1 MKTTKKRTNIKNKS
15 KINKKVDKN
24 ESLLISGLII
34 LFASVFLLIFA
45 NSDATGVFGRWIKS
59 GLVYLFSLG
68 YNIFLFYLLAIALV
82 LLIPKSRPFAK
93 KLIISLSII
102 FLSLLIIFDSSTSL
116 MSSFSAHVSQATEAA
131 GEFASGGLI
140 GGVFG
145 FLFYRLFG
153 GVGTVI
159 ILVII
164 NIINIYTL
172 TSIKRAD
179 IIQKTDD
186 TMNKIQ
192 DGIENSVEK
201 IKIKRQEIRNKK
213 ILSSDDIFNDEDDI
227 KTINSESSRN
237 TVTNTNDINL
247 EGFDDDFIDIKIN
260 DSSNTKNTE
269 AVDKKED
276 DLKAKENLKTDK
288 KPKTIKKEIEKTQK
302 TEETEDN
309 NEEIDIEKEIH
320 KEDIVHYEFPSLDLL
335 KEVEVTNTSSKGKEI
350 KDNIKIIQDTLNNFG
365 VDAKVIG
372 VNSGPTITSYE
383 ISLAAG
389 VKVSKILSL
398 SDNLALALA
407 TTDIRILAP
416 IPGKSAVGIEVPNK
430 NKDTLL
436 LKEILDS
443 DEFRNLKSKLPLALG
458 KDVTGNTIISS
469 IANMPHLLIAGATG
483 SGKSVCINT
492 IIMSIL
498 YKARPDEVKLI
509 MIDPKVV
516 ELNVY
521 NNIPHLLI
529 PVVTNAK
536 KAQFSLNWAVQE
548 MEKRYQL
555 FAKNNVKDMQS
566 YNELDTITEKMPQ
579 IVIIIDELA
588 DLMMVA
594 ATEVEDAICRLA
606 QMARA
611 AGMHLIVA
619 TQRPSVDVI
628 TGTIKANIPSRI
640 SFQVS
645 SQIDSRTILDMSG
658 AEKLLGKGDMLYY
671 PSNLS
676 KPIRVQ
682 GAFVS
687 DKEVKRV
694 CDFIRNQGEA
704 NYNQDAVESISTNN
718 TSQTMQDDKD
728 DLYDEAVKLV
738 VADGQASIS
747 YLQRKLKIGY
757 SRAARIVDQMEEM
770 GVVSGYDG
778 SKPRKVLIEEEDL
791 ENLYGESGEGLE

>member
-116 MSSFSAHVSQATEAA
+116 MSSFSAHVSQATESA
-131 GEFASGGLI
+131 GELASGGLI

-192 DGIENSVEK
+192 DGIETSVEK
-201 IKIKRQEIRNKK
+201 IKIKRQEMRNKK

-227 KTINSESSRN
+227 KTINSESDTN

-269 AVDKKED
+269 AVDKTED
-276 DLKAKENLKTDK
+276 DLKAKENPKTDK
-288 KPKTIKKEIEKTQK
+288 KPKTIKKEIEKTRK

-320 KEDIVHYEFPSLDLL
+320 KEDIVHYEFPSLNLL

>member
-34 LFASVFLLIFA
+34 LFASIFLLIFA

-116 MSSFSAHVSQATEAA
+116 MSSFSAHVSQATESA
-131 GEFASGGLI
+131 GELASGGLI

-335 KEVEVTNTSSKGKEI
+335 KEVEVTNTNSKGKEI

>member
-1 MKTTKKRTNIKNKS
+1 MKTTKKRTNTKNKS

-116 MSSFSAHVSQATEAA
+116 MSSFSAHVSQATESA
-131 GEFASGGLI
+131 GELASGGLI

-172 TSIKRAD
+172 TSIKKAD

-201 IKIKRQEIRNKK
+201 IKIKRQEMRNKK

-227 KTINSESSRN
+227 KTINSESNTN

-269 AVDKKED
+269 AVDKTED

-335 KEVEVTNTSSKGKEI
+335 KEVEVTNTNSKGKEI

>member
-68 YNIFLFYLLAIALV
+68 YNIFLFYLLVIALV

-116 MSSFSAHVSQATEAA
+116 MSSFSAHVSQATESA
-131 GEFASGGLI
+131 GELASGGLI

-201 IKIKRQEIRNKK
+201 IKIKRQEMRNKK

-227 KTINSESSRN
+227 KTINSESDTN

>member
-68 YNIFLFYLLAIALV
+68 YNIFLFYLLVIALV

-116 MSSFSAHVSQATEAA
+116 MSSFSAHVSQATESA
-131 GEFASGGLI
+131 GELASGGLI

-227 KTINSESSRN
+227 RTINSESSRN

-288 KPKTIKKEIEKTQK
+288 KTKTIKKEIEKTQK

-320 KEDIVHYEFPSLDLL
+320 KEDIVHYEFPSLNLL

>member
-1 MKTTKKRTNIKNKS
+1 MKTTKNRTNKKNKS

-116 MSSFSAHVSQATEAA
+116 MSSFSAHVSQATESA
-131 GEFASGGLI
+131 GELASGGLI

-201 IKIKRQEIRNKK
+201 IKIKRQEMRNKK

-227 KTINSESSRN
+227 KTINSESNTN

-269 AVDKKED
+269 AVDKTED
-276 DLKAKENLKTDK
+276 DLKAKENPKTDK

-302 TEETEDN
+302 TEETEDS

-778 SKPRKVLIEEEDL
+778 SKPRKVLIEEDDL

>member
-1 MKTTKKRTNIKNKS
+1 MKTTNRKTNKKNTKIKNK
-15 KINKKVDKN
+15 IDKN
-24 ESLLISGLII
+24 ETLVIAGLII
-34 LFASVFLLIFA
+34 LFASIILLIFV
-45 NSDATGVFGRWIKS
+45 NSNATGVFGKLLKNSLI
-59 GLVYLFSLG
+59 YLFSLG
-68 YNIFLFYLLAIALV
+68 YNVFLSYLLIVSVV
-82 LLIPKSRPFAK
+82 LLIPKTRKFAR
-93 KLIISLSII
+93 KLIISVSII
-102 FLSLLIIFDSSTSL
+102 FISLLIIFDSSTVI
-116 MSSFSAHVSQATEAA
+116 MSSFGSHVNQAIELSAELN
-131 GEFASGGLI
+131 SGGLI
-140 GGVFG
+140 GGAIGYF
-145 FLFYRLFG
+145 FYRLFG

-159 ILVII
+159 VLVII

-172 TSIKRAD
+172 TSIKKED
-179 IIQKTDD
+179 IVEKTDN

-192 DGIENSVEK
+192 DGIEKNVEK
-201 IKIKRQEIRNKK
+201 IKNKRLNKKKK
-213 ILSSDDIFNDEDDI
+213 ILSSDDIFNDEI
-227 KTINSESSRN
+227 EN
-237 TVTNTNDINL
+237 TATNDNNIDSFTIDESKN
-247 EGFDDDFIDIKIN
+247 EDFIDIKIH
-260 DSSNTKNTE
+260 DSKKNNSEEKNISAEKITNKEKVKDERKIKSLDDTKDEIADISNEIKN
-269 AVDKKED
+269 
-276 DLKAKENLKTDK
+276 
-288 KPKTIKKEIEKTQK
+288 
-302 TEETEDN
+302 
-309 NEEIDIEKEIH
+309 
-320 KEDIVHYEFPSLDLL
+320 EDIVHYEFPPLDLL
-335 KEVEVTNTSSKGKEI
+335 KDAEKNNTSSKGKEI
-350 KDNIKIIQDTLNNFG
+350 KDNIKVIQDTLNNFG
-365 VDAKVIG
+365 VDARVVG

-398 SDNLALALA
+398 SDNLSLALA

-430 NKDTLL
+430 HKDTLL
-436 LKEILDS
+436 LKEILDT
-443 DEFRNLKSKLPLALG
+443 DEFKNLKSKLPLALG

-469 IANMPHLLIAGATG
+469 IASMPHLLIAGATG

-498 YKARPDEVKLI
+498 YKAKPDEVKLI

-516 ELNVY
+516 ELSIY

-566 YNELDTITEKMPQ
+566 YNELETITEKMPQ

-687 DKEVKRV
+687 DKEVKNV

-704 NYNQDAVESISTNN
+704 NYNQAAVESISTNN

-728 DLYDEAVKLV
+728 ELYDDAVRLV
-738 VADGQASIS
+738 VMDGQASIS

-770 GVVSGYDG
+770 GVVSAYDG
-778 SKPRKVLIEEEDL
+778 SKPRKVLIEKEDI
-791 ENLYGESGEGLE
+791 ENLNGESGETFE

>member
-34 LFASVFLLIFA
+34 LFASIFLLIFA

-131 GEFASGGLI
+131 GELASGGLI

-201 IKIKRQEIRNKK
+201 IKIKRQEMRNKK

-269 AVDKKED
+269 AVDKTED
-276 DLKAKENLKTDK
+276 DVKAKENPKTDK

-335 KEVEVTNTSSKGKEI
+335 KEVEVTNTNSKGKEI

>member
-116 MSSFSAHVSQATEAA
+116 MSSFSAHVSQATESA
-131 GEFASGGLI
+131 GELASGGLI

-201 IKIKRQEIRNKK
+201 IKIKRQEMRNKK
-213 ILSSDDIFNDEDDI
+213 IFSSDDIFNDEDDI
-227 KTINSESSRN
+227 RTINSESSRN

-247 EGFDDDFIDIKIN
+247 EGFEDDFIDIKIN

-276 DLKAKENLKTDK
+276 DLKAKENPKTDK

-320 KEDIVHYEFPSLDLL
+320 KEDIVHYEFPSLNLL
-335 KEVEVTNTSSKGKEI
+335 KEVEVSNTSSKGKEI

-728 DLYDEAVKLV
+728 DLYDDAVKLV

>member
-116 MSSFSAHVSQATEAA
+116 MSSFSAHVSQATESA
-131 GEFASGGLI
+131 GELASGGLI

-201 IKIKRQEIRNKK
+201 IKIKRQEMRNKK

>member
-131 GEFASGGLI
+131 GELASGGLI

-227 KTINSESSRN
+227 RTINSESSRN

>member
-15 KINKKVDKN
+15 KINKKVEKN

-34 LFASVFLLIFA
+34 LFASIFLLIFA

-68 YNIFLFYLLAIALV
+68 YNIFLFYLLVIALV

-116 MSSFSAHVSQATEAA
+116 MSSFSAHVSQATESA
-131 GEFASGGLI
+131 GELTSGGLI

-201 IKIKRQEIRNKK
+201 IKIKRQEMRNKK
-213 ILSSDDIFNDEDDI
+213 IFSSDDIFNDEDDI
-227 KTINSESSRN
+227 RTINSESSRN

-276 DLKAKENLKTDK
+276 DLKAKENPKTDK

-335 KEVEVTNTSSKGKEI
+335 KEVEVTNISSKGKEI

>member
-68 YNIFLFYLLAIALV
+68 YNIFLFYLLVIALV

-116 MSSFSAHVSQATEAA
+116 MSSFSAHVSQATESA
-131 GEFASGGLI
+131 GELASGGLI

-201 IKIKRQEIRNKK
+201 IKIKRQEMRNKK

-227 KTINSESSRN
+227 KTINSESDTN

-269 AVDKKED
+269 AVDKTED
-276 DLKAKENLKTDK
+276 DLKAKENPKTDK

>member
-34 LFASVFLLIFA
+34 LFASIFLLIFA

-68 YNIFLFYLLAIALV
+68 YNIFLFYLLVIALV

-116 MSSFSAHVSQATEAA
+116 MSSFSAHVSQATESA
-131 GEFASGGLI
+131 GELASGGLI

-172 TSIKRAD
+172 TSIKKAD

-201 IKIKRQEIRNKK
+201 IKIKRQEMRNKK
-213 ILSSDDIFNDEDDI
+213 IFSSDDIFNDEDDI
-227 KTINSESSRN
+227 RTINSESSRN

-247 EGFDDDFIDIKIN
+247 EGFEDDFIDIKIN

-276 DLKAKENLKTDK
+276 DLKAKENPKTDK

-320 KEDIVHYEFPSLDLL
+320 KEDIVHYEFPSLNLL
-335 KEVEVTNTSSKGKEI
+335 KEVEVSNTSSKGKEI

>member
-1 MKTTKKRTNIKNKS
+1 MKTTKKRTNTKNKS

-68 YNIFLFYLLAIALV
+68 YNIFLFYLLVIALV

-116 MSSFSAHVSQATEAA
+116 MSSFSAHVSQATESA
-131 GEFASGGLI
+131 GELASGGLI

-201 IKIKRQEIRNKK
+201 IKVKRQEMRNKK

-227 KTINSESSRN
+227 KTINSESNTN

-269 AVDKKED
+269 AVDKTED

-335 KEVEVTNTSSKGKEI
+335 KEVEVTNTNSKGKEI

>member
-131 GEFASGGLI
+131 GELASGGLI

-201 IKIKRQEIRNKK
+201 IKIKRQEMRNKK

-227 KTINSESSRN
+227 KTINSVSSRN

-269 AVDKKED
+269 AVDKTED
-276 DLKAKENLKTDK
+276 DLKAKENPKTDK

-335 KEVEVTNTSSKGKEI
+335 KEVEVTNISSKGKEI

>member
-68 YNIFLFYLLAIALV
+68 YNIFLFYLLVIALV

-116 MSSFSAHVSQATEAA
+116 MSSFSAHVSQATESA
-131 GEFASGGLI
+131 GELASGGLI

-201 IKIKRQEIRNKK
+201 IKIKRQEMRNKK
-213 ILSSDDIFNDEDDI
+213 IFSSDDIFNDEDDI

-269 AVDKKED
+269 AVDKTED
-276 DLKAKENLKTDK
+276 DLKAKENPKTDK

-791 ENLYGESGEGLE
+791 ENLYDESGEGLE

>member
-1 MKTTKKRTNIKNKS
+1 MRTTNKRTNKRTKS
-15 KINKKVDKN
+15 KTNKKVDKN

-34 LFASVFLLIFA
+34 LFASIFLLIFA
-45 NSDATGVFGRWIKS
+45 NSDATGVFGRWIKNS
-59 GLVYLFSLG
+59 LVYLFSIG
-68 YNIFLFYLLAIALV
+68 YNIFLFYLMAISLV
-82 LLIPKSRPFAK
+82 LLIPKSRKYAS
-93 KLIISLSII
+93 KLIISLSIV
-102 FLSLLIIFDSSTSL
+102 FLSLLVIFDSSTVVR
-116 MSSFSAHVSQATEAA
+116 SSFSSHVSQATELAS
-131 GEFASGGLI
+131 ELNSGGLI
-140 GGVFG
+140 GGVVG
-145 FLFYRLFG
+145 YLFYRLFG

-159 ILVII
+159 VLVII
-164 NIINIYTL
+164 NIINIYSL
-172 TSIKRAD
+172 TSINRAD
-179 IIQKTDD
+179 IVKTTDN
-186 TMNKIQ
+186 TMNKLQ
-192 DGIENSVEK
+192 DGVENSIEK
-201 IKIKRQEIRNKK
+201 IKVKREEKK
-213 ILSSDDIFNDEDDI
+213 NRKIMSSDDIFSDEDEVKAIDGDNNNAYSHNDI
-227 KTINSESSRN
+227 KI
-237 TVTNTNDINL
+237 
-247 EGFDDDFIDIKIN
+247 EGLDDDFIDININ
-260 DSSNTKNTE
+260 DSSRANSTDTVNKPSE
-269 AVDKKED
+269 VKKANE
-276 DLKAKENLKTDK
+276 DK
-288 KPKTIKKEIEKTQK
+288 KPERKAKPSKKESEKT
-302 TEETEDN
+302 EDTGGK
-309 NEEIDIEKEIH
+309 IDIEKEIH
-320 KEDIVHYEFPSLDLL
+320 NEDIIHYEFPSLNLL
-335 KEVEVTNTSSKGKEI
+335 KEVEVTNTNSKGREI

-430 NKDTLL
+430 HKDTLL

-548 MEKRYQL
+548 MERRYQL

-687 DKEVKRV
+687 DKEVKSV

-704 NYNQDAVESISTNN
+704 NYNQEAVESITTNN

-728 DLYDEAVKLV
+728 ELYNDAVKLV

>member
-34 LFASVFLLIFA
+34 LFASIFLLIFA

-131 GEFASGGLI
+131 GELASGGLI

-201 IKIKRQEIRNKK
+201 IKIKRQEMRNKK

-227 KTINSESSRN
+227 KTINSESDTN

-247 EGFDDDFIDIKIN
+247 KGFDDDFIDIKIN
-260 DSSNTKNTE
+260 DSSNTKNIE

-276 DLKAKENLKTDK
+276 DLKAKENPKTDK

>member
-68 YNIFLFYLLAIALV
+68 YNIFLFYLLVIALV

-116 MSSFSAHVSQATEAA
+116 MSSFSAHVSQATESA
-131 GEFASGGLI
+131 GELASGGLI

-201 IKIKRQEIRNKK
+201 IKIKRQEMRNKK
-213 ILSSDDIFNDEDDI
+213 IFSSDDIFNDEDDI
-227 KTINSESSRN
+227 KTINSESDTN

-276 DLKAKENLKTDK
+276 DLKAKENPKTDK

>member
-34 LFASVFLLIFA
+34 LFASIFLLIFA

-116 MSSFSAHVSQATEAA
+116 MSSFSAHVSQATESA
-131 GEFASGGLI
+131 GELASGGLI

-201 IKIKRQEIRNKK
+201 IKIKRQEMRNKK

-555 FAKNNVKDMQS
+555 FAKYNVKDMQS

>member
-1 MKTTKKRTNIKNKS
+1 
-15 KINKKVDKN
+15 
-24 ESLLISGLII
+24 
-34 LFASVFLLIFA
+34 
-45 NSDATGVFGRWIKS
+45 
-59 GLVYLFSLG
+59 
-68 YNIFLFYLLAIALV
+68 
-82 LLIPKSRPFAK
+82 
-93 KLIISLSII
+93 
-102 FLSLLIIFDSSTSL
+102 

-131 GEFASGGLI
+131 GELASGGLI

-201 IKIKRQEIRNKK
+201 IKIKRQEMRNKK
-213 ILSSDDIFNDEDDI
+213 IFSSDDIFNDEDDI
-227 KTINSESSRN
+227 KTINSESDTN

-276 DLKAKENLKTDK
+276 DLKAKENPKTDK

-309 NEEIDIEKEIH
+309 NEGIDIEKEIH

-335 KEVEVTNTSSKGKEI
+335 KEVEVSNTSSKGKEI

-555 FAKNNVKDMQS
+555 FAKNNVKDMQG

>member
-34 LFASVFLLIFA
+34 LFASIFLLIFA

-116 MSSFSAHVSQATEAA
+116 MSSFSAHVSQATESA
-131 GEFASGGLI
+131 GELASGGLI

-172 TSIKRAD
+172 TSIKIAD

-335 KEVEVTNTSSKGKEI
+335 KEVEVTNTNSKGKEI

>member
-116 MSSFSAHVSQATEAA
+116 MSSFSAHVSQATESA
-131 GEFASGGLI
+131 GELASGGLI

-201 IKIKRQEIRNKK
+201 IKIKRQEMRNKK
-213 ILSSDDIFNDEDDI
+213 IFSSDDIFNDEDDI
-227 KTINSESSRN
+227 KTINSKSSRN
-237 TVTNTNDINL
+237 IVTNTNDINL

-269 AVDKKED
+269 AVDKTED
-276 DLKAKENLKTDK
+276 DLKAKENPKTDK

>member
-131 GEFASGGLI
+131 GELASGGLI

-227 KTINSESSRN
+227 RTINSESSRN

-778 SKPRKVLIEEEDL
+778 SKPRKVLIEEKDL

>member
-1 MKTTKKRTNIKNKS
+1 
-15 KINKKVDKN
+15 
-24 ESLLISGLII
+24 
-34 LFASVFLLIFA
+34 
-45 NSDATGVFGRWIKS
+45 
-59 GLVYLFSLG
+59 
-68 YNIFLFYLLAIALV
+68 
-82 LLIPKSRPFAK
+82 
-93 KLIISLSII
+93 
-102 FLSLLIIFDSSTSL
+102 
-116 MSSFSAHVSQATEAA
+116 
-131 GEFASGGLI
+131 
-140 GGVFG
+140 
-145 FLFYRLFG
+145 
-153 GVGTVI
+153 
-159 ILVII
+159 
-164 NIINIYTL
+164 
-172 TSIKRAD
+172 
-179 IIQKTDD
+179 
-186 TMNKIQ
+186 MNKLQ
-192 DGIENSVEK
+192 DGVENSIEK
-201 IKIKRQEIRNKK
+201 IKVKREEKK
-213 ILSSDDIFNDEDDI
+213 NRKIMSSDDIFNDEDEVKAIDNVNNNTSNHNDI
-227 KTINSESSRN
+227 KIEGLDDDLF
-237 TVTNTNDINL
+237 DIN
-247 EGFDDDFIDIKIN
+247 IN
-260 DSSNTKNTE
+260 DSSRANSLDTIDKSSE
-269 AVDKKED
+269 DKKANE
-276 DLKAKENLKTDK
+276 DK
-288 KPKTIKKEIEKTQK
+288 KPERKAKPSKKESEKT
-302 TEETEDN
+302 EDTGG
-309 NEEIDIEKEIH
+309 EIDIEKEIH
-320 KEDIVHYEFPSLDLL
+320 NEDIIHYEFPSLNLL
-335 KEVEVTNTSSKGKEI
+335 KEVEVTNTNSKGREI

-430 NKDTLL
+430 HKDTLL

-548 MEKRYQL
+548 MERRYQL

-687 DKEVKRV
+687 DKEVKSV

-704 NYNQDAVESISTNN
+704 NYNQEAVESITTNN

-728 DLYDEAVKLV
+728 ELYNDAVKLV

>member
-116 MSSFSAHVSQATEAA
+116 MNSFSAHVSQATESA
-131 GEFASGGLI
+131 GELASGGLI

-201 IKIKRQEIRNKK
+201 IKIKRQEMRNKK

-227 KTINSESSRN
+227 KTINSESDTN

-335 KEVEVTNTSSKGKEI
+335 KEVEVTNTNSKGKEI

>member
-116 MSSFSAHVSQATEAA
+116 MSSFSAHVSQATESA
-131 GEFASGGLI
+131 GELASGGLI
-140 GGVFG
+140 GGAFG

-201 IKIKRQEIRNKK
+201 IKIKRQEMRNKK

-335 KEVEVTNTSSKGKEI
+335 KEVEVTNTNSKGKEI

-778 SKPRKVLIEEEDL
+778 SKPRKVLIEEDDL

>member
-34 LFASVFLLIFA
+34 LFASIFLLIFA

-68 YNIFLFYLLAIALV
+68 YNIFLFYLLVIALV

-116 MSSFSAHVSQATEAA
+116 MSSFSAHVSQATESA
-131 GEFASGGLI
+131 GELASGGLI

-201 IKIKRQEIRNKK
+201 IKIKRQEMRNKK
-213 ILSSDDIFNDEDDI
+213 IFSSDDIFNDEDDI
-227 KTINSESSRN
+227 KTINSESDTN

-260 DSSNTKNTE
+260 DSSNTKNTK

-276 DLKAKENLKTDK
+276 DLKAKENPKTDK

-309 NEEIDIEKEIH
+309 NEGIDIEKEIH

-335 KEVEVTNTSSKGKEI
+335 KEVEVTNTNSKGKEI

-436 LKEILDS
+436 LREILDS

>member
-116 MSSFSAHVSQATEAA
+116 MSSFSAHVSQATESA
-131 GEFASGGLI
+131 GELASGGLI

-201 IKIKRQEIRNKK
+201 IKIKRQEMRNKK

-227 KTINSESSRN
+227 KTINSESNTN

-260 DSSNTKNTE
+260 DSSNTKNTK

-335 KEVEVTNTSSKGKEI
+335 KEVEVTNTNSKGKEI

>member
-34 LFASVFLLIFA
+34 LFASIFLLIFA

-68 YNIFLFYLLAIALV
+68 YNIFLFYLLVIALV

-116 MSSFSAHVSQATEAA
+116 MSSFSAHVSQATESA
-131 GEFASGGLI
+131 GELASGGLI

-288 KPKTIKKEIEKTQK
+288 KPKTIKKEVEK
-302 TEETEDN
+302 TEDN

-335 KEVEVTNTSSKGKEI
+335 KEVEVTNTNSKGKEI

>member
-1 MKTTKKRTNIKNKS
+1 MKTTKNRTNKKNKS
-15 KINKKVDKN
+15 KINKRVDKN

-34 LFASVFLLIFA
+34 LFASIFLLIFA

-131 GEFASGGLI
+131 GELASGGLI

-201 IKIKRQEIRNKK
+201 IKIKRQEMRNKK

-227 KTINSESSRN
+227 KTINSESDTN

-269 AVDKKED
+269 AVDKTED
-276 DLKAKENLKTDK
+276 DLKAKENPKTDK
-288 KPKTIKKEIEKTQK
+288 KPKIIKKEIEKTQK

-458 KDVTGNTIISS
+458 KDVTGNTIVSS
-469 IANMPHLLIAGATG
+469 IASMPHLLIAGATG

>member
-34 LFASVFLLIFA
+34 LFASIFLLIFA

-131 GEFASGGLI
+131 GELASGGLI

-201 IKIKRQEIRNKK
+201 IKIKRQEMRNKK

-227 KTINSESSRN
+227 KTINSESSKN

-269 AVDKKED
+269 AVDKTED
-276 DLKAKENLKTDK
+276 DLKAKENPKTDK

-335 KEVEVTNTSSKGKEI
+335 KEVEVTNTNSKGKEI

>member
-116 MSSFSAHVSQATEAA
+116 MSSFSAHVSQATESA
-131 GEFASGGLI
+131 GELASGGLI

-201 IKIKRQEIRNKK
+201 IKIKRQEMRNKK

-260 DSSNTKNTE
+260 DSSNPKNTK
-269 AVDKKED
+269 AVDKTED
-276 DLKAKENLKTDK
+276 DLKAKENPKTDK

-335 KEVEVTNTSSKGKEI
+335 KEVEVTNTNSKGKEI

-521 NNIPHLLI
+521 SNIPHLLI

>member
-116 MSSFSAHVSQATEAA
+116 MSSFSAHVSQATESA
-131 GEFASGGLI
+131 GELASGGLI

-201 IKIKRQEIRNKK
+201 IKIKRQEMRNKK

-227 KTINSESSRN
+227 RTINSESDTN

>member
-1 MKTTKKRTNIKNKS
+1 MKTTKNRTNIKNKS

-116 MSSFSAHVSQATEAA
+116 MSSFSAHVSQATESA
-131 GEFASGGLI
+131 GELASGGLI

-201 IKIKRQEIRNKK
+201 IKIKRQEMRNKK

-227 KTINSESSRN
+227 RTINSESDTN

-269 AVDKKED
+269 AVDKTED
-276 DLKAKENLKTDK
+276 DVKAKENPKTDK

>member
-116 MSSFSAHVSQATEAA
+116 MSSFSAHVSQATESA
-131 GEFASGGLI
+131 GELASGGLI

-201 IKIKRQEIRNKK
+201 IKIKRQEMRNKK

-227 KTINSESSRN
+227 KTINSESDTN

-269 AVDKKED
+269 AVDKTED
-276 DLKAKENLKTDK
+276 DLKAKENPKTDK

>member
-1 MKTTKKRTNIKNKS
+1 MKTTKKRTNNKIKS
-15 KINKKVDKN
+15 KTNKKVDKN

-34 LFASVFLLIFA
+34 LFASIFLLIFA

-131 GEFASGGLI
+131 GELASGGLI

-172 TSIKRAD
+172 TSIKRVD

-201 IKIKRQEIRNKK
+201 IKIKRQEMRNKK
-213 ILSSDDIFNDEDDI
+213 ILSSDDIFNDEDELKVKNAELNESFSNDRNDI
-227 KTINSESSRN
+227 K
-237 TVTNTNDINL
+237 L

-260 DSSNTKNTE
+260 DSSNVKNTE
-269 AVDKKED
+269 SVDKTEED
-276 DLKAKENLKTDK
+276 IKVKENSKTDK

-302 TEETEDN
+302 TEETKDN

>member
-102 FLSLLIIFDSSTSL
+102 FLSLLINFDSSTSP
-116 MSSFSAHVSQATEAA
+116 MSSFSAHVSQATESA
-131 GEFASGGLI
+131 GELASGGLI

-227 KTINSESSRN
+227 RTINSESSRN

-269 AVDKKED
+269 AVDKTED
-276 DLKAKENLKTDK
+276 DVKAKENPKTDK